1 MWKSQAAESVT
12 GYGAVA
18 RWLWITSYSPD
29 IATCD
34 FHPFGHHKKHLHGQ
48 QFVKDADMKATVTS
62 WLQALEA
69 NFWYA
74 GIQALVPSWDKHLN
88 VSGDSVMV

>member
-1 MWKSQAAESVT
+1 MEH
-12 GYGAVA
+12 
-18 RWLWITSYSPD
+18 RLYSPD

-62 WLQALEA
+62 
-69 NFWYA
+69 
-74 GIQALVPSWDKHLN
+74 
-88 VSGDSVMV
+88 